1 MELGFRTWA
10 VPGFTSVFGFFT
22 ILPAVLL
29 FSLGFVVTVAFV
41 SIDPVFDLLV
51 LSTTVLLLE
60 LVPGLWVFNLFVVL
74 ITFPIWFTTSV
85 VLSPDLLLKW
95 SVIHSSNYCNI
106 SVSNWCIRS

>member
-1 MELGFRTWA
+1 

-60 LVPGLWVFNLFVVL
+60 LVPGL
-74 ITFPIWFTTSV
+74 
-85 VLSPDLLLKW
+85 
-95 SVIHSSNYCNI
+95 
-106 SVSNWCIRS
+106 